1 MPRVRIVGCGNPG
14 AGDDAAGLV
23 AVDRARPLVP
33 PDVEVVT
40 APTALHVLDLLEGT
54 ETVLLVDAMRTTGGG
69 RDPGAV
75 VRAESGPDGLPVALR
90 SSLSSHGLGLAEA
103 VGLAAALG
111 PVPRVVFLGVE
122 VGDVRAGRGLSAAVA
137 AALPAL
143 VEAIVREAAGP
154 AWAG

>member
-1 MPRVRIVGCGNPG
+1 MPRVRIVGCGNPD

-23 AVDRARPLVP
+23 AVERARPLVP
-33 PDVEVVT
+33 TDVEVVT
-40 APTALHVLDLLEGT
+40 APTALHVLDLLEGADI
-54 ETVLLVDAMRTTGGG
+54 VLLVDATRTAGAA
-69 RDPGAV
+69 RPPGEV
-75 VRAESGPDGLPVALR
+75 VRVESGDDGLPVVLR

-122 VGDVRAGRGLSAAVA
+122 VGDVRMGRDLSPAVD

-143 VEAIVREAAGP
+143 VEAIVREAGV
-154 AWAG
+154 GTGTR

>member
-1 MPRVRIVGCGNPG
+1 MPRVRIVGCGNAG

-23 AVDRARPLVP
+23 AVDLARPLVP

-40 APTALHVLDLLEGT
+40 APTALHVLDLLEGAG
-54 ETVLLVDAMRTTGGG
+54 TVLLVDAMRTMGGG
-69 RDPGAV
+69 RDPGVV
-75 VRAESGPDGLPVALR
+75 VRAESGPDGLPVTLR

-122 VGDVRAGRGLSAAVA
+122 VGDVRAGRGLSPAVD

-143 VEAIVREAAGP
+143 VEAIVREAAPG
-154 AWAG
+154 ADAG

>member
-1 MPRVRIVGCGNPG
+1 MPRVRIVGCGNLD

-23 AVDRARPLVP
+23 AVDRVRSLVP
-33 PDVEVVT
+33 PDVDVVT
-40 APTALHVLDLLEGT
+40 APTALHVLDLLEGVD
-54 ETVLLVDAMRTTGGG
+54 TVLLVDAMRTTGGG
-69 RDPGAV
+69 REPGHV
-75 VRAESGPDGLPVALR
+75 VRAESGPEGLPATLR

-122 VGDVRAGRGLSAAVA
+122 VGDVRAGRGLSPAVD

-143 VEAIVREAAGP
+143 VDAIVREAG
-154 AWAG
+154 GGT

>member
-14 AGDDAAGLV
+14 AGDDAAGLL
-23 AVDRARPLVP
+23 AVDRARALVP

-40 APTALHVLDLLEGT
+40 APTALHVLDLLDGA

-69 RDPGAV
+69 RHPGAV
-75 VRAESGPDGLPVALR
+75 VRAESGPDGFPVALR

-122 VGDVRAGRGLSAAVA
+122 VGDVRAGRGLSPAVD

-143 VEAIVREAAGP
+143 VEAIVREVGP
-154 AWAG
+154 WVDAP

>member
-1 MPRVRIVGCGNPG
+1 VPRVRIVGCGNLG

-33 PDVEVVT
+33 PDVQVVT
-40 APTALHVLDLLEGT
+40 APTALHVLDLLDGAG
-54 ETVLLVDAMRTTGGG
+54 TVLLVDAMRTTGGG
-69 RDPGAV
+69 REPGAV

-122 VGDVRAGRGLSAAVA
+122 VGDVRAGRGLSPAVD

-143 VEAIVREAAGP
+143 VDAIVREAGPGADAG
-154 AWAG
+154 

>member
-1 MPRVRIVGCGNPG
+1 VPRVRIVGCGNPE
-14 AGDDAAGLV
+14 AGDDAAGLL

-33 PDVEVVT
+33 SDVEVVT
-40 APTALHVLDLLEGT
+40 APTALHVLDLLDGADS
-54 ETVLLVDAMRTTGGG
+54 VLLVDAMRTTAGG
-69 RDPGAV
+69 RDPGEV

-111 PVPRVVFLGVE
+111 PVPNVVFLGVE
-122 VGDVRAGRGLSAAVA
+122 VGDVRAGRVLSPAVE

-143 VEAIVREAAGP
+143 VDAIVREAG
-154 AWAG
+154 GGTGTV

>member
-1 MPRVRIVGCGNPG
+1 M
-14 AGDDAAGLV
+14 
-23 AVDRARPLVP
+23 
-33 PDVEVVT
+33 VT
-40 APTALHVLDLLEGT
+40 APTALHVLDLLDGAGT
-54 ETVLLVDAMRTTGGG
+54 VVLVDAMRTTDGA

-75 VRAESGPDGLPVALR
+75 VRAESGPDGLPATLR

-122 VGDVRAGRGLSAAVA
+122 VGDVRAGRGLSPAVD

-143 VEAIVREAAGP
+143 VEAIVREAG
-154 AWAG
+154 GGT

>member
-1 MPRVRIVGCGNPG
+1 VPRVRIVGCGNPE

-33 PDVEVVT
+33 SDVEVVT
-40 APTALHVLDLLEGT
+40 APTALHVLDLLEDADS
-54 ETVLLVDAMRTTGGG
+54 VLLVDAIRTTGCT
-69 RDPGAV
+69 RDPGV
-75 VRAESGPDGLPVALR
+75 IVRAESGLDGLPATLR

-111 PVPRVVFLGVE
+111 PMPRVVFLGVE
-122 VGDVRAGRGLSAAVA
+122 VGDVRAGRGLSPAVD

-143 VEAIVREAAGP
+143 VDAIVREAG
-154 AWAG
+154 GGT

>member
-1 MPRVRIVGCGNPG
+1 VPRVRIVGCGNLD

-23 AVDRARPLVP
+23 AVERARPLVP
-33 PDVEVVT
+33 ADVEVVT
-40 APTALHVLDLLEGT
+40 APTALHVLDLLDDT
-54 ETVLLVDAMRTTGGG
+54 ATVLLVDAMRTAGAV
-69 RDPGAV
+69 RSPGEV
-75 VRAESGPDGLPVALR
+75 VRAESGADGLPVALR

-122 VGDVRAGRGLSAAVA
+122 VGDVRAGRGLSPAVD

-143 VEAIVREAAGP
+143 VEAIVREAGAGAGP
-154 AWAG
+154 G

>member
-1 MPRVRIVGCGNPG
+1 MPRVRIVGCGNLD

-23 AVDRARPLVP
+23 AVDRVRSLVP
-33 PDVEVVT
+33 PDVDVVT
-40 APTALHVLDLLEGT
+40 APTALHVLDLLEGVD
-54 ETVLLVDAMRTTGGG
+54 TVLLVDAMRTTGGG
-69 RDPGAV
+69 REPGHV
-75 VRAESGPDGLPVALR
+75 VRAESGPEGLPATLR

-122 VGDVRAGRGLSAAVA
+122 VGDVRVGRGLSPAVD

-143 VEAIVREAAGP
+143 VDAIVREAG
-154 AWAG
+154 GGT